1 MSKATAA
8 ALAVVFVASI
18 GVNLVLI
25 QTQTPDHSDAIAA
38 RDADHADL
46 VERVD
51 SLDSKLDTLT
61 GSIETLSARLDR
73 SADRFDDL
81 ESLAARLSDSAAGT
95 ASPDAAGLADAG
107 FRAGDA
113 ASEDEVAEFKDLM
126 EKFFADG
133 ASLSTDDQERF
144 YKLARSKVLEG
155 LMDDLEEEIESHPT
169 DLDARMELADL
180 YIAKLFTVPGGPE
193 QGLWGQ
199 RAEKQWKEVATQDPN
214 HWEAHFNIGSSL
226 YYYPEFLN
234 RTNDAIDWMEKS
246 RALLANRPASD
257 EDAPNYVQLAQ
268 LYQRQD
274 KNGKAREVLE
284 AGLDRLPR
292 NTAIQDALSSLET
305 KGDE

>member
-1 MSKATAA
+1 
-8 ALAVVFVASI
+8 
-18 GVNLVLI
+18 
-25 QTQTPDHSDAIAA
+25 
-38 RDADHADL
+38 
-46 VERVD
+46 
-51 SLDSKLDTLT
+51 
-61 GSIETLSARLDR
+61 
-73 SADRFDDL
+73 
-81 ESLAARLSDSAAGT
+81 
-95 ASPDAAGLADAG
+95 
-107 FRAGDA
+107 
-113 ASEDEVAEFKDLM
+113 M

-246 RALLANRPASD
+246 RALLANRSASD

-292 NTAIQDALSSLET
+292 NTAILDALSSLET